1 MSHSARREQ
10 AKSQAYSRW
19 LAPGPDSNPSRS
31 GSNEHSTRWPTE
43 SRSNVS
49 KPAAFDLGGTDEKT
63 VFLAEDIRLEVRDN
77 RIFIDAKIPMN
88 KLRPSTKSPL
98 PVRIEGELILRGE
111 RPVRRI
117 YLEPS
122 KVNGITPPSF
132 MLEKVRRTNLY
143 PLLSAN
149 RNFDLF
155 IQEWDER

>member
-1 MSHSARREQ
+1 
-10 AKSQAYSRW
+10 
-19 LAPGPDSNPSRS
+19 
-31 GSNEHSTRWPTE
+31 
-43 SRSNVS
+43 
-49 KPAAFDLGGTDEKT
+49 
-63 VFLAEDIRLEVRDN
+63 
-77 RIFIDAKIPMN
+77 MN
-88 KLRPSTKSPL
+88 KLRPSTKSTL

-149 RNFDLF
+149 RNFVRF